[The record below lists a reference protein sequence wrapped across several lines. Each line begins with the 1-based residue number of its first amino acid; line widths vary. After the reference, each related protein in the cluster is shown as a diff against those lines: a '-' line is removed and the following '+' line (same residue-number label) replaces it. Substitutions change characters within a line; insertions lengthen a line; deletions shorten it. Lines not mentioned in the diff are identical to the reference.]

1 MMLFTERLILRPWQL
16 SDAEDLYYFAK
27 DPRIGPIAGWPA
39 HQSVEEST
47 EIIRSIFMQDHI
59 FAVVLKDTQQVIGCI
74 GLQLGANSYLAM
86 TEQEG
91 ELSYWIGVPYW
102 GKGLIPEA
110 AREIIRHAF
119 QDLKLDQLWSGYID
133 GNANSRIVQEKCGFR
148 HHHTLAAQDF
158 ELINQQH
165 DQQVSHLSH
174 THWLAMQTA

>member
-1 MMLFTERLILRPWQL
+1 
-16 SDAEDLYYFAK
+16 
-27 DPRIGPIAGWPA
+27 
-39 HQSVEEST
+39 
-47 EIIRSIFMQDHI
+47 
-59 FAVVLKDTQQVIGCI
+59 
-74 GLQLGANSYLAM
+74 M

-133 GNANSRIVQEKCGFR
+133 GNVNSRIVQEKCGFR

-165 DQQVSHLSH
+165 DLHLSHLSQAQ
-174 THWLAMQTA
+174 WFAMQTH